1 MRHAVILLFVAVV
14 AFSLVASVASA
25 GRPAGLSSGALS
37 FGTNVL
43 LQSNGSSEPAVA
55 IGADGTA
62 VFTGLS
68 WRLFQTNVWT
78 APFGE
83 TPVFQGAPDAQIGKG
98 IGGEDADVDF
108 GSTGTLHFSTLMA
121 IPNPPFTAARLG
133 VSAITCLNADT
144 SNNSANCKAQLIDTT
159 QAARQWVTSRGRTVS
174 IAYHDSGS
182 STLIHVQRSDDDGV
196 TWTRA
201 SDPIPGHD
209 GPTGLSTA
217 NNDQGPTLADPT
229 THSAA

>member
-1 MRHAVILLFVAVV
+1 MDSLVANGALWERYLTGTFLRGASLGGGRWMRHAVILLFVAVV

-25 GRPAGLSSGALS
+25 GRPAGLSSGTLGFTTS
-37 FGTNVL
+37 VL

-98 IGGEDADVDF
+98 IGGGGAGGDF
-108 GSTGTLHFSTLMA
+108 SSTGAPPFRTLLA
-121 IPNPPFTAARLG
+121 IPKPPLPAARLLG
-133 VSAITCLNADT
+133 SPVTCLNADT
-144 SNNSANCKAQLIDTT
+144 LKNFANCTAPLIGT
-159 QAARQWVTSRGRTVS
+159 
-174 IAYHDSGS
+174 
-182 STLIHVQRSDDDGV
+182 
-196 TWTRA
+196 
-201 SDPIPGHD
+201 
-209 GPTGLSTA
+209 
-217 NNDQGPTLADPT
+217 
-229 THSAA
+229 